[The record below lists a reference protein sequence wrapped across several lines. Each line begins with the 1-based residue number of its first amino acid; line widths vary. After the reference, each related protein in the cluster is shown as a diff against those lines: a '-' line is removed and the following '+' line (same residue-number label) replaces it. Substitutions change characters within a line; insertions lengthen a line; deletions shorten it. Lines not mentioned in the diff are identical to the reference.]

1 MTVCVVGSTGCVGRT
16 LVPFLQGRGHRVRR
30 GMRRSDGGAD
40 AVVLDL
46 DDEASLRPAL
56 AECDSA
62 VFLVHG
68 LARGAGYDVWE
79 SRTATAF
86 AHACSDVGVRRIV
99 YLGGVV
105 PATLAPAS
113 TVVGRSGLV
122 SQHLQSRVRTGAL
135 LRSEATNV
143 DVVELRAGMIV
154 AADSASFVLARD
166 LAARL
171 PVIVRPPWLRSRQR
185 PVALTDVCA
194 AIDHALGGVAG
205 VQGVA
210 PGIYTCAG
218 PDKVGGDE
226 VLVAL
231 GRLQGCRSR
240 IIDVP
245 AISHGLVAGVLGGF
259 TRASGDVVR
268 ELVMGMTDDL
278 LGTDPDIFDTMPGH
292 RRLSFEEAARRA
304 LRTENS
310 RVTFNAAV
318 AERALQVL
326 SRRRR

>member
-30 GMRRSDGGAD
+30 GMRRPDGGAD

-46 DDEASLRPAL
+46 DDEATLRPAL
-56 AECDSA
+56 AGCDRA

-99 YLGGVV
+99 YVGGVV
-105 PATLAPAS
+105 PTTPAS

-135 LRSEATNV
+135 LRSEAMDV
-143 DVVELRAGMIV
+143 EVVELRAGMIV

-205 VQGVA
+205 VHGVA

-218 PDKVGGDE
+218 PDTVGGDE

-231 GRLQGCRSR
+231 GRLQGLRSR
-240 IIDVP
+240 IVDVP
-245 AISHGLVAGVLGGF
+245 AVSHGLVAGVLGRF

-292 RRLSFEEAARRA
+292 RRLSFDEAARRA

-318 AERALQVL
+318 AERALQLL